1 MVYVQDVERDAESSA
16 SSHRIDDVGTRTS
29 TNPTCQPDEEPK
41 GTCHPDDSVSHRP
54 HIPFFRQ
61 TIPSDNLLIPLLIV
75 TLTTGLLDAST
86 FSSFNVFASNQTGNA
101 ILLTLAAANAAPVEL
116 HNTAASLGGF
126 LFCGL
131 VAGKLGNWM
140 GNRNRGWLL
149 MSNLVQLVILLLVTI
164 LSSPSI
170 HILESTHRASQWIT
184 LLLLASSA
192 GFQVAMAK
200 TSGVQEVPTAML
212 TSPFIEFATDKAL
225 YKKWTAGGCVKSRNR
240 RAIYITCLMGGSLI
254 GAYMHR
260 YTGGATSVLILAT
273 CLKALTTVQMAVLPG
288 EDTV

>member
-1 MVYVQDVERDAESSA
+1 MLNALVIPHLDVD
-16 SSHRIDDVGTRTS
+16 TRTS
-29 TNPTCQPDEEPK
+29 THPTCPPHEEPK
-41 GTCHPDDSVSHRP
+41 ETCHPDDTVFHRP

-126 LFCGL
+126 LVCGL

-240 RAIYITCLMGGSLI
+240 RAIYITCLMGGSL
-254 GAYMHR
+254 M
-260 YTGGATSVLILAT
+260 
-273 CLKALTTVQMAVLPG
+273 
-288 EDTV
+288 

>member
-1 MVYVQDVERDAESSA
+1 MVSIRYSKAWSRIFLTDLILVISHLDVD
-16 SSHRIDDVGTRTS
+16 TRTS
-29 TNPTCQPDEEPK
+29 THPTCPPDEEPK
-41 GTCHPDDSVSHRP
+41 EICQPDDSVFHRA

-61 TIPSDNLLIPLLIV
+61 TIPSDHLLIPLLIV

-126 LFCGL
+126 LVCGL

-240 RAIYITCLMGGSLI
+240 RAIYITCLMGGSL
-254 GAYMHR
+254 M
-260 YTGGATSVLILAT
+260 
-273 CLKALTTVQMAVLPG
+273 
-288 EDTV
+288 